1 MPLTTLRPLGRSA
14 IAVSPLCLGGNVFG
28 WTADESTSF
37 AILDAF
43 VDAGGNFID
52 SADVYSRWVPGHRG
66 GESETVIGRWLARS
80 GKRSRVVIATK
91 VGMDMGPQRK
101 GLSSAWIERAVDESL
116 KRLGI
121 DCIDLYQSHT
131 DDADTPI
138 ADTLGAY
145 ARLIEK
151 GKIRAIGA
159 SNFGAG
165 RLAEALAVAAHG
177 RLPAYV
183 SLQPLYNLY
192 DRAVFEAELGP
203 LCRREGIAVIGY
215 YSLAAG
221 FLTGK
226 YRSEA
231 DLAKSPRGAGVGKKY
246 LNPRGLKI
254 LAALDD
260 VAGRLGS
267 TPGNV
272 ALAWLLA
279 QPDVTSPIV
288 SASTVEQLRQIVAA
302 ADLGLDA
309 SALAALDAAS
319 AE

>member
-131 DDADTPI
+131 DDASVPLDE
-138 ADTLGAY
+138 TLRAFD
-145 ARLIEK
+145 RLIRA
-151 GKIRAIGA
+151 GKVRAIGA
-159 SNFGAG
+159 SNHTAP
-165 RLAEALAVAAHG
+165 RLAQALETSAAAG
-177 RLPAYV
+177 LPAYQC
-183 SLQPLYNLY
+183 LQPLYNLC
-192 DRAVFEAELGP
+192 DRAGFEEALEP
-203 LCRREGIAVIGY
+203 LCRDKGLGVIPY
-215 YSLAAG
+215 YALAAG

-231 DLAKSPRGAGVGKKY
+231 DAGKSARGPNTIRKY
-246 LNPRGLKI
+246 LNPRGLAI
-254 LAALDD
+254 LAALDE
-260 VAGRLGS
+260 VAARVGRA
-267 TPGNV
+267 PGQV
-272 ALAWLLA
+272 AIAWLLSR
-279 QPDVTSPIV
+279 PSVTAPIA
-288 SASTVEQLRQIVAA
+288 SATSLAQLRE
-302 ADLGLDA
+302 L
-309 SALAALDAAS
+309 LDAATLTLDADALGRLDRAS
-319 AE
+319 A